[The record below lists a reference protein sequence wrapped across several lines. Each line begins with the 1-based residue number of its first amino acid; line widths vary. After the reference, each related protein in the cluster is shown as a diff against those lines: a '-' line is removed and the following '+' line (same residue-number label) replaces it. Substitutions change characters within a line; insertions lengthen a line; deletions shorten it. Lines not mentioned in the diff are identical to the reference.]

1 MANKD
6 NFIYKESIIN
16 GKIHDSLEDPI
27 SETMYDIADNI
38 SKPLINCGINDNM
51 IITIRIALI
60 IFAFLY
66 CFENKMYKTAS
77 SLYLLSF
84 FGDCLDGHLS
94 RQTTGNNNVHD
105 YYDCFADIITLSLSI
120 YFIAKTLSEHYRWI
134 LSVIIL
140 LLVLSL
146 FHTSCEERYMVM
158 TGLKNKYTLPI
169 KCLCSNNIVENEDL
183 EDTMEISRLVGFGSY
198 HVFIAILLW
207 NFNSLTD

>member
-1 MANKD
+1 MIITD
-6 NFIYKESIIN
+6 NLIYKDSIIN

-27 SETMYDIADNI
+27 SASLYDISDNI
-38 SKPLINCGINDNM
+38 SKPLYSYGINAN
-51 IITIRIALI
+51 IITIFRISLI

-77 SLYLLSF
+77 GLYLLAF

-94 RQTTGNNNVHD
+94 RQMNSNNNVHD

-120 YFIAKTLSEHYRWI
+120 YFIAKSLSEYYRWI
-134 LSVIIL
+134 LSIILL

-169 KCLCSNNIVENEDL
+169 KCLCSNNVVDNEDL
-183 EDTMEISRLVGFGSY
+183 EDTMEISRLFGFGTY

-207 NFNSLTD
+207 NFSGLAN